1 MDPIQHQRQTNTRP
15 AQKARSVLEATAP
28 LAALPYDQQLEQ
40 KEKDLL
46 DVLKTYSRDAQ
57 KINGQ
62 LKHSLKKTMLAN
74 NGLPCQWQGIK
85 PSPQVNGYRNKS
97 EFAVGKNAAG
107 EKVVGFRLGSYIDG
121 SLEVGGVDE
130 LPHIPENMK
139 LAARVIEIKTFS
151 CVLIFLTVAGI
162 AGLPKLYSPIATQCV

>member
-15 AQKARSVLEATAP
+15 SPKAKSVLEATAP
-28 LAALPYDQQLEQ
+28 LAALPYEQQLGQ

-57 KINGQ
+57 KINGH
-62 LKHSLKKTMLAN
+62 LKHTIKKTMIAN

-85 PSPQVNGYRNKS
+85 ASPQVNGYRNKS
-97 EFAVGKNAAG
+97 EFAVGKNASG

-121 SLEVGGVDE
+121 SVEVGGVDE

-139 LAARVIEIKTFS
+139 LAAKVP
-151 CVLIFLTVAGI
+151 IFKNI
-162 AGLPKLYSPIATQCV
+162 SDFRNS